1 MLIKYNKEI
10 DTLYIHFKTGTSN
23 IHVPTENEDVY
34 KFVLKTNRNEIV
46 GYEVERASENSNLIF
61 KSLGL
66 NSKQRLAII
75 LCMTREKYKKTQKQ
89 FADLLKI
96 SEGSY
101 KNLEKAEHNITFDTI
116 DKIYSAFS
124 EEESLRSVFMAG

>member
-10 DTLYIHFKTGTSN
+10 DTLYVHFKTGTSN
-23 IHVPTENEDVY
+23 IHIPTKNEDVY
-34 KFVLKTNRNEIV
+34 KFVLKANRNEIV
-46 GYEVERASENSNLIF
+46 GYEIERASENMNLV
-61 KSLGL
+61 LNNLRL
-66 NSKQRLAII
+66 NSKQRLAVI
-75 LCMTREKYKKTQKQ
+75 LCMTREKHKKTQKQ
-89 FADLLKI
+89 FAELLKI

-116 DKIYSAFS
+116 DEIFSAFS